1 MKNLTIFIFGLL
13 LFFSCSPKPETTSA
27 KISFGASFGP
37 NEFPGGLYILGHNP
51 DTKVV
56 FTKRLLN
63 TTTYEVDL
71 DNGKWEF
78 GAVGWDASSSA
89 MAGTP
94 KCFITG
100 SPVKLDGSPIDIN
113 LTPSLTGCGDEPF
126 RSDEGNYNEAN
137 GSPRPAEFIAC
148 TKGDDEIDEG
158 DDCAED
164 PGVYKSYKIVS
175 YDIDF
180 AVEDRMFEKKS
191 NPFESVCIT
200 DGTGDHHVLRNDLV
214 RPLIFK
220 GIPQSIIA
228 YSEENCGGTGDKIDF
243 KNGFHEGS
251 QTVYGS
257 FVKTNTA
264 TNTNT
269 FYIRQPLCPS
279 YAKTNPG
286 YDTGNGGLIP
296 WVICTQKDLEDIN
309 LLPGDNYLLGD
320 NISISNF
327 TTITNNFSGKLFGND
342 KIISGLDKPLFQTII
357 DGSVIRNFTLKS
369 PNISRNEI
377 SLAVL
382 GQYAGVTSADIK
394 IKNISFENAYLKN
407 NNISGSSTGLLIGQ
421 LQKSSGSGQI
431 KIEDID
437 TFGGTNTVISSDITS
452 TNGTGGLIGN
462 IISSY
467 PNDYIKLNE
476 IEVNNLDIKSHKG
489 RVGGIIGSAQNVQ
502 LTTGIVKD
510 STIGAGNSYS
520 GGLIGHG
527 ENIKLHIVS
536 FDKSSID
543 CIKNMNNT
551 VAVYCSEIGGIAGK
565 IFNYSV
571 IDQAMAD
578 FILHDSDDGLQNV
591 GGIVG
596 LMGDASIAA
605 NLVNNSGTRIDF
617 KFNGLNIG
625 GLVGALTDTAA
636 YNSDSNIK
644 SSLSSGSI
652 HTENQDAL
660 NINRGGIVGE
670 VPNGGPTI
678 RFCGAVLD
686 SLIGDSNIGGIAG
699 INEGWIQETFV
710 RIPNILA
717 ENNTND
723 DYNVG
728 GFIGLVSGA
737 GRIWNS
743 MINETEIRSSA
754 GDCEQSRECGLFIG
768 LNTNAGTSLVNR
780 AANFNSIVPT
790 TVKIEGN
797 TYSDDIYDYIGGTT
811 HNLEHFTSV
820 FNFADLNT
828 QAPNAAVVDT
838 SFSGG
843 GFNAGGYV
851 GNLAYIESSP
861 EFSGLPAPTFMTK
874 WLRLGFKDVGD
885 GEGQRLLIGNLF
897 DPFPI
902 KDHNEWNEIQDD
914 AFLLTKTMALAGDIS
929 FNGEPFYPIGSKFDG
944 NIKCDSSKVFTGGL
958 LASRPEFNEQD
969 HGFQLRDITI
979 DIDSDYDTASTCTG
993 SAHIG
998 IITSLGDSALVPTLV
1013 GTKENPLIIKDIT
1026 ISNTSVATH
1035 ATGSL
1040 AGVVQN
1046 GFITARA
1053 SSININDSTGSS
1065 YVGGLIGHAGTLSI
1079 TNSSIQV
1086 DITTGSSSNTG
1097 GLIGSQSSGDLIAYA
1112 NKVEIGRLNSGD
1124 NYVGGFAGSL
1134 NPSSQFISNNL
1145 VSYKNTANV
1154 ISTGGSGSLYG
1165 FSNITSLSNTSDNLV
1180 VLDINN
1186 IGAGSASDFAASGI
1200 GGVNNVFVGDAP
1212 GDGSGANRSYNT
1224 IQDMLD
1230 ADIGFEEIFYDNES
1244 NRFVMEWELEPD
1256 DLTNK

>member
-660 NINRGGIVGE
+660 NYNRGGIVGE
-670 VPNGGPTI
+670 VPNGGSII

-686 SLIGDSNIGGIAG
+686 NLTGDFNIGGIAG
-699 INEGWIQETFV
+699 SNAGQIQETFV

-717 ENNTND
+717 ESNTND
-723 DYNVG
+723 DYNIG
-728 GFIGLVSGA
+728 GFIGYNYPTGKTA
-737 GRIWNS
+737 NS
-743 MINETEIRSSA
+743 IINDTNIDSA
-754 GDCEQSRECGLFIG
+754 ANDCDQNKECGFFIG
-768 LNTNAGTSLVNR
+768 VNNNSGTAFNTRAVDFLTLTPTVLIKSQPYSLNTY
-780 AANFNSIVPT
+780 
-790 TVKIEGN
+790 E
-797 TYSDDIYDYIGGTT
+797 YIGGTSNIT
-811 HNLEHFTSV
+811 KDFTSAAS
-820 FNFADLNT
+820 FTPLNT
-828 QAPNAAVVDT
+828 GAPHATIVTVG
-838 SFSGG
+838 FSGG
-843 GFNAGGYV
+843 YSGTDYET
-851 GNLAYIESSP
+851 NLRYSDN
-861 EFSGLPAPTFMTK
+861 FSGYGFSNKPIPTFFAK
-874 WLRLGFKDVGD
+874 WLTLGFKDVGD
-885 GEGQRLLIGNLF
+885 GEGQRLLTGNLF

-958 LASRPEFNEQD
+958 LASRPEFNGQD

-979 DIDSDYDTASTCTG
+979 NIDSDFESASCSG
-993 SAHIG
+993 ANIG
-998 IITSLGDSALVPTLV
+998 IINNLGDSNLVPTLV
-1013 GTKENPLIIKDIT
+1013 GTQENPLFIDNVNISNST
-1026 ISNTSVATH
+1026 ISIIALG
-1035 ATGSL
+1035 AL
-1040 AGVVQN
+1040 AGDVQN

-1053 SSININDSTGSS
+1053 SSINITDTIGSS